1 MVWVYSS
8 GAFSWVFWLLP
19 CSWFLKSRYHKQVS
33 SHSLKH
39 TLKLAIVTTDAQ
51 GTLLLT
57 SSMKEELKLLPRP
70 LFSWIVLLN
79 IPRWSL
85 QRRTIQILLHWH
97 NMSLSIFIY
106 SLFFFLQGAEINNQ
120 CLAGV
125 LMLNFLSFC
134 DTVSVFVPQLITPH
148 AIRVQTPPRHI
159 PGVVEVTLSYKSKQ
173 FCKGAPGRFIYTGM

>member
-1 MVWVYSS
+1 MSKSHVHGSWPGLLALYVVSNKLMQVVSNLELIFLHTMVWVYSS

-106 SLFFFLQGAEINNQ
+106 SLFFF
-120 CLAGV
+120 
-125 LMLNFLSFC
+125 
-134 DTVSVFVPQLITPH
+134 
-148 AIRVQTPPRHI
+148 
-159 PGVVEVTLSYKSKQ
+159 YKEQK
-173 FCKGAPGRFIYTGM
+173 